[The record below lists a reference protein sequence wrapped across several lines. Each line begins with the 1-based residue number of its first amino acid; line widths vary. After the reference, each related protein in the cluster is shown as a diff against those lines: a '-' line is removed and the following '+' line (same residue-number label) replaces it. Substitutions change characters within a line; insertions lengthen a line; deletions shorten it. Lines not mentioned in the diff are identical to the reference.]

1 MKEWFKISLILSA
14 FGFLKELRPSEP
26 FIYEFLI
33 DKRWRNITE
42 DDVTHKVYPVGTYSY
57 LAHLILIFLVT
68 DLCRY
73 KPLIVVLGASGIAI
87 WSLLLWTKSLLE
99 LQIVEVIYGTFCATE
114 VAYYTYIYANV
125 DTQWYQ
131 LVTSHTRAAILAGRA
146 ISGVVAQLLISLS
159 LMDYRELNYITL
171 AALIVATVWSVFL
184 PSVKKSI
191 YFHQEG
197 ADEQSFVSKITSAFV
212 LMGNHFKNSFTNT
225 YVIKWSLWYAL
236 STCGFIQVQ
245 TYIQPLWQVIV
256 NDSSTPI
263 YNGAVEAVLTVFGF
277 LGALLAG
284 VFKADWRV
292 KGELTL
298 TICSLLQGFV
308 LLYAA
313 RTLNVK
319 HCYICYIALHSG

>member
-1 MKEWFKISLILSA
+1 
-14 FGFLKELRPSEP
+14 
-26 FIYEFLI
+26 
-33 DKRWRNITE
+33 
-42 DDVTHKVYPVGTYSY
+42 
-57 LAHLILIFLVT
+57 
-68 DLCRY
+68 
-73 KPLIVVLGASGIAI
+73 
-87 WSLLLWTKSLLE
+87 
-99 LQIVEVIYGTFCATE
+99 
-114 VAYYTYIYANV
+114 
-125 DTQWYQ
+125 
-131 LVTSHTRAAILAGRA
+131 
-146 ISGVVAQLLISLS
+146 
-159 LMDYRELNYITL
+159 
-171 AALIVATVWSVFL
+171 
-184 PSVKKSI
+184 
-191 YFHQEG
+191 
-197 ADEQSFVSKITSAFV
+197 
-212 LMGNHFKNSFTNT
+212 MGNHFKNSFTNT

-319 HCYICYIALHSG
+319 HCYICYIAFGALYHFMITVASSEVAKYIRDESYGLVFGVNTFVALIFQSVLTAVVVTKKVGFALEPRDQYFVYGVFHVCIAVCYVFIGFFVWIERSKDYRKTSIIN